1 MASTA
6 KMADVPAASPR
17 AIALKTPPPS
27 PTKSKLLPTPSVADV
42 LAHDGS
48 VDVRMLMISM
58 WKHRA
63 NAPFTAELCQR
74 LCSMP
79 ITQPMLD
86 QVEFY
91 LPQLAHMVVH
101 LERELP
107 MEDME
112 QFVLLLSQSS
122 VHFALQFFWMIY
134 AALDENRPKR
144 AGNNP
149 RTFAR
154 CARLLLA
161 LEQCFVYGSP
171 AARQASELLTRQS
184 ISRDEM
190 DQILMADRR
199 FFAVQQSSTDAS
211 SAPSSVED
219 VAPLSGGWLL
229 KKGGGTRTMGRRNW
243 TLRWCRLE
251 RRILLVFSKPTDL
264 QPRAA
269 IPLHGAKVHVVEN
282 KRPFYFE
289 ITHDFSETK
298 AKFAAKSAD
307 ELSTWVAYLQKTAA
321 LPEPPAG
328 SPTKGNSSPERT
340 LARMSFA
347 MRSFIMQSSSNVNSN
362 ATVAF
367 DGTAAPPRNGSPSK
381 TDSASRPAELT
392 VEVLAASIEQN
403 RTRMLSS
410 GAISACSTMAGD
422 TELSQSSATD
432 CCGSDALM
440 QALMLPDQQRRYE
453 FFCSMIHFV
462 KSITDVSEALRR
474 VEPTKRKELLRPLLT
489 QLRVPSRA
497 YIPLCKSTDVCL
509 VHAS

>member
-6 KMADVPAASPR
+6 NLPTSPEASPL
-17 AIALKTPPPS
+17 AIAIQTPPPS
-27 PTKSKLLPTPSVADV
+27 PTKSILSPTPSVADI
-42 LAHDGS
+42 LARDGS
-48 VDVRMLMISM
+48 VDVRLLMISM

-79 ITQPMLD
+79 ITQSMLD

-101 LERELP
+101 LENELP

-112 QFVLLLSQSS
+112 QFMLLLSQSS

-149 RTFAR
+149 RSFAR

-190 DQILMADRR
+190 EQILIADRR
-199 FFAVQQSSTDAS
+199 FFAVQQSSADA
-211 SAPSSVED
+211 AVAGTGLQD
-219 VAPLSGGWLL
+219 VAPVSGGWLL

-251 RRILLVFSKPTDL
+251 KRILLVFTKPTDL

-269 IPLHGAKVHVVEN
+269 IPLHGAKVQVVEN

-298 AKFAAKSAD
+298 AKFAAKTAE
-307 ELSTWVAYLQKTAA
+307 ELSTWVAHIQKTAA
-321 LPEPPAG
+321 LPEPPSG

-347 MRSFIMQSSSNVNSN
+347 MRTFIMESSTNVNSN
-362 ATVAF
+362 TSVAVDGAT
-367 DGTAAPPRNGSPSK
+367 TPSPSK
-381 TDSASRPAELT
+381 AESTSRPP
-392 VEVLAASIEQN
+392 EVTIDALAANLEQN
-403 RTRMLSS
+403 LMRTRMLSS
-410 GAISACSTMAGD
+410 GGASACSTQVGD
-422 TELSQSSATD
+422 TEVSHCSTTD
-432 CCGSDALM
+432 CYGSDTLM
-440 QALMLPDQQRRYE
+440 QTLMMPDQQRRYE

-462 KSITDVSEALRR
+462 KSITDISEALRR
-474 VEPTKRKELLRPLLT
+474 VEPLKRKELLRPLLT
-489 QLRVPSRA
+489 QLRIPKRA
-497 YIPLCKSTDVCL
+497 YIPLCKSTDVS
-509 VHAS
+509 VIVI